1 MEKIHVLT
9 TKPYDIILGNNI
21 LKDFGLYIK
30 QYSKVLIITD
40 NNIPLEYIETI
51 KTNITSEIFT
61 YVVKA
66 GEDAKSLENYQ
77 NIISYLLEKN
87 FSRKDLI
94 INLGGGVISDLGG
107 FIASTYKRGMDYVNV
122 PTTTLSMVD
131 SSIGGKVAINFNGYK
146 NMIGVFNQPNLVYID
161 MTTLSTLSKRHYYNG
176 LVEALKMALLSSSE
190 MVNFFND
197 IDENLLSI
205 IYQSLMFKKKIVEED
220 EKDTSIRQI
229 LNFGHTIGHAVEA
242 KYLHSI
248 YHGEAVAY
256 GMIPFIDDLKVK
268 QQVLQI
274 FQKMGISIDNIR
286 YQNLYAYL
294 IQDKKT
300 FTEQNEVYINIIK
313 LKNIGNP
320 YIEKM
325 NIKTFN

>member
-1 MEKIHVLT
+1 MEKIRVLT
-9 TKPYDIILGNNI
+9 TNPYDIILGNNI

-30 QYSKVLIITD
+30 QYAKVLIITD

-51 KTNITSEIFT
+51 KTNITSEIFI

-66 GEDAKSLENYQ
+66 GEDAKSLDNYQ
-77 NIISYLLEKN
+77 NIISYLLENN

-107 FIASTYKRGMDYVNV
+107 FIASTYKRGIDYVNV

-146 NMIGVFNQPNLVYID
+146 NMIGVFNQPILVYID
-161 MTTLSTLSKRHYYNG
+161 ITTLSTLPKRHYYNG
-176 LVEALKMALLSSSE
+176 LVEALKMALLSSCE
-190 MVNFFND
+190 TVNLFND
-197 IDENLLSI
+197 IDGNLHSI

-220 EKDTSIRQI
+220 EKDNGIRQI
-229 LNFGHTIGHAVEA
+229 LNFGHTIGHAIEA
-242 KYLHSI
+242 KYWQCI
-248 YHGEAVAY
+248 YHGEAIAY
-256 GMIPFIDDLKVK
+256 GMIPFIDDAKVK

-274 FQKMGISIDNIR
+274 FQKMGITIDNNQ
-286 YQNLYAYL
+286 YQNLYTYL

-320 YIEKM
+320 YIDKM
-325 NIKTFN
+325 NIQTFN